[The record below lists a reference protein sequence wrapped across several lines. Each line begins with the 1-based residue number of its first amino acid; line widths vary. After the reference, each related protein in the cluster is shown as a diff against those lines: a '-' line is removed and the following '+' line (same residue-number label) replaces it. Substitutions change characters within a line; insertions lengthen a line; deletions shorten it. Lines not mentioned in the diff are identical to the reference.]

1 AREGA
6 GAGEAGGERAHEPP
20 PARQHLGLVAE
31 AREGSHGVGGVT
43 GRHILERS
51 GLHFGVAAS
60 SSPSTTEGPSG
71 VRVTRAWKGASAS
84 STALAI
90 AAGGGGG
97 PPSPPPPSP
106 PGGPRGRGAAGA
118 PPPGGRRH
126 VGGAPD

>member
-71 VRVTRAWKGASAS
+71 VRVTRWGKVASAS

-97 PPSPPPPSP
+97 PPPPRAPSR
-106 PGGPRGRGAAGA
+106 PGGPAAQGSRRAAPQRG
-118 PPPGGRRH
+118 
-126 VGGAPD
+126 